1 MNFEQFNFETSENN
15 LGKGFQ
21 LEKALSPEAEIDFDK
36 GKKVL
41 AEIWP
46 SLVGSE
52 RIKENEIE
60 GLSSK
65 EYRSLLYEKM
75 KPSLGKTIESLGISA
90 NNELLSGISDKKEL
104 SEKQIEIIKKLEKQ
118 FKDISVGGKLKD
130 GENDTTWNFYP
141 EKIIKDQSVN
151 CSGASLLFGYIAEN
165 LGIKSYQARV
175 ANHAFNILELADGRL
190 VYVDTR
196 INSSANDSA
205 TDSMRSF
212 VIDRYSKQELGG
224 VEIIDIKASILDF
237 VQRTYFHK
245 KVLLLPQFE
254 AVVSIIDNFGE
265 LKSNA
270 AQGIISEEKVKEIE
284 DSSDGIIYNHSLGTR
299 KEAEQVY
306 IEKQQF
312 LARLNFNALYDNLC
326 GDIKKIEEDV
336 L

>member
-1 MNFEQFNFETSENN
+1 MSFEQFNFETSENN
-15 LGKGFQ
+15 LGKDFQ
-21 LEKALSPEAEIDFDK
+21 LEEALSPEAEIDFDK
-36 GKKVL
+36 SKEVL

-52 RIKENEIE
+52 IIKENEIE

-65 EYRSLLYEKM
+65 EYRGLLYEKI
-75 KPSLGKTIESLGISA
+75 KPSLSRTIELLGISV
-90 NNELLSGISDKKEL
+90 NNELLSGISNKKDL
-104 SEKQIEIIKKLEKQ
+104 SEKQIEIIKNLEKQ

-130 GENDTTWNFYP
+130 IKNDATWDFYP

-151 CSGASLLFGYIAEN
+151 CSGASLLFGYVAEN
-165 LGIKSYQARV
+165 LGIKSYQARI
-175 ANHAFNILELADGRL
+175 ANHVFNILELADGRL
-190 VYVDTR
+190 LYVDTR
-196 INSSANDSA
+196 VKSDVNDSA

-212 VIDRYSKQELGG
+212 VIDRYSRQELGD
-224 VEIIDIKASILDF
+224 VETIDIKASLLNL
-237 VQRTYFHK
+237 VQRKYFQK

-254 AVVSIIDNFGE
+254 AVVSIIGNFGE

-270 AQGIISEEKVKEIE
+270 AQGIIPEEKVKEIE
-284 DSSDGIIYNHSLGTR
+284 DSSTYNHSLEAR

-306 IEKQQF
+306 AEKQQF

-326 GDIKKIEEDV
+326 GDIKKLEEEV